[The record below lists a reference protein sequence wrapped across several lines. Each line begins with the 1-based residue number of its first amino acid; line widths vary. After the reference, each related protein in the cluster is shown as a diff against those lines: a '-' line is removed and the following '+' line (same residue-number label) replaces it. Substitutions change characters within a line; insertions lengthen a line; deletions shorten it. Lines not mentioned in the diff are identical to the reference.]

1 MLVYYSLFAFTVLA
15 TLICT
20 QTPACKTIETSYG
33 TKENRIPFL
42 TLFLVTVPS
51 IFFLGMQDNFA
62 DTPGYISFYQ
72 ELSTEFSLENLKLNS
87 YGFSILQR
95 FCKAYLFENAN
106 IWLILMII
114 ISIIPIIINISK
126 HSPNPAISFFLFF
139 ASTEFTF
146 LINGARQFIAVCIAF
161 YGLKFLINKQPIRYL
176 LIVLLAMSFH
186 QTALIMLIAYPIS
199 VIKPFKKNMIL
210 ISILAL
216 VMAIFSE
223 NVLQIADDMFIADSA
238 YGHYMDDIYREAG
251 VNILRTLTHW
261 VPVVLTYIY
270 REKIWQINDRVMNIC
285 VNFSLINALIF
296 TFASTIGANL
306 TGRMAEYFTIYNL
319 LLYPMIFKRCASPK
333 TRQWLIPLFVIIYI
347 AFFIYQM
354 HIMWGTTYRSQ
365 LLGIF
370 C

>member
-1 MLVYYSLFAFTVLA
+1 MLVYCSLFAFTVLA
-15 TLICT
+15 SLICT

-33 TKENRIPFL
+33 TKENRIPFI

-51 IFFLGMQDNFA
+51 IFFLGMNDNFA
-62 DTPGYISFYQ
+62 DTPGY
-72 ELSTEFSLENLKLNS
+72 LSAFRNLTTEFSLENIRIDA
-87 YGFSILQR
+87 YGFAILQR

-106 IWLILMII
+106 IWLTVMII
-114 ISIIPIIINISK
+114 ISIIPIVINISK
-126 HSPNPAISFFLFF
+126 HSPNPAVSFFLFF

-146 LINGARQFIAVCIAF
+146 LINGIRQFIAVCIAF
-161 YGLKFLINKQPIRYL
+161 YGLKYLINKQPIRYL
-176 LIVLLAMSFH
+176 LIVILAMSFH

-199 VIKPFKKNMIL
+199 IIKPFKRNIIF

-216 VMAIFSE
+216 AMAVFSE
-223 NVLQIADDMFIADSA
+223 NVLQVADDMFIADSA
-238 YGHYMDDIYREAG
+238 YGHYMDKLFESAG
-251 VNILRTLTHW
+251 VNVLRTLTHW
-261 VPVVLTYIY
+261 VPVILTFIY
-270 REKIWQINDRVMNIC
+270 REKIWQINDRTMNIC

-319 LLYPMIFKRCASPK
+319 LLYPMIFKRCVAPK
-333 TRQWLIPLFVIIYI
+333 TKQWLIPLFVIIYI

-354 HIMWGTTYRSQ
+354 VFAWGTTYRSEI
-365 LLGIF
+365 LGIF